1 MLKQINLKIILILF
15 SILILI
21 VPDIIINRGEGLL
34 TFGLTIF
41 SKCCFYLFLYLI
53 ILNLLKSYFW
63 TYFILGFFYLLSSC
77 IEVINVIILGN
88 YTTVDNIKAL
98 FYTSSSEMEEFING
112 FYVYILLPIILVVVY
127 VFILLKFRGF
137 KYKRIP
143 YCNFIAIFCLLISF
157 ALSYLKVYNSSA
169 YYSGKNLMN
178 ITLRQHFLKEHP
190 LSLYYRVYEFGII
203 MNKFGKYNKEKKA
216 FSFGVIN
223 KKEVGKPELVVLVIG
238 ERIRYS
244 NWGINGYKRS
254 TSTNLDNLSNLI
266 SFDRHYS
273 NGNSTVASI
282 PLLITQATPQKP
294 EIAYSEKTI
303 VSLFKEAGY
312 ETVWISNQNIFDYI
326 NNKDEADKLFE
337 LYRKKSTDLDIIPV
351 FNEVLNKKE
360 SKKRLIVI
368 NMIGG
373 HGKIPENFNLYKPNN
388 SKENYPVTIENAP
401 IFINN
406 YDNMIRLQDFVLGKI
421 INLVQKENKSSVFM
435 FTADHGCNL
444 FDDSQALFGY
454 GSQNPTEKET
464 HIPLFIWGSSKYI
477 EENAEKF
484 DNLKKHKKYL
494 TTNNDLFYTLADLA
508 SIKYTDFK
516 KNQSI
521 ADSTYSVYKERYV
534 YVNGNAMKFN
544 SK

>member
-1 MLKQINLKIILILF
+1 MLKKINLKLVLILF

-21 VPDIIINRGEGLL
+21 IPDIIINWREDIL
-34 TFGLTIF
+34 TFILSVF

-53 ILNLLKSYFW
+53 LLNAIKSYFW
-63 TYFILGFFYLLSSC
+63 TYLGVGLFYLISSC
-77 IEVINVIILGN
+77 IEVVNVIILGG

-98 FYTSSSEMEEFING
+98 FYTSSSEIGEFING
-112 FYVYILLPIILVVVY
+112 FYIYILISIIVVVTY
-127 VFILLKFRGF
+127 LLCLLKFKKF

-143 YCNFIAIFCLLISF
+143 YCIFIAICCLLISF
-157 ALSYLKVYNSSA
+157 TLSYLKVYNSSD
-169 YYSGKNLMN
+169 YYSGRNLVK
-178 ITLRQHFLKEHP
+178 ITLRKHFLKEHP
-190 LSLYYRVYEFGII
+190 LSLYYRVYEFGTI
-203 MNKFGKYNKEKKA
+203 MNRFNKYKKEKET
-216 FSFGVIN
+216 FSFGVTN
-223 KKEVGKPELVVLVIG
+223 KEEGGKPDIVVLVIG

-244 NWGINGYKRS
+244 NWTVNGYKRS
-254 TSTNLDNLSNLI
+254 TSTNLDTIKSLI

-326 NNKDEADKLFE
+326 NNKDEADELFE
-337 LYRKKSTDLDIIPV
+337 LYKKRSTDLDIIPV
-351 FNEVLNKKE
+351 FNEVVNKKK
-360 SKKRLIVI
+360 SKRKLIVV

-373 HGKIPENFNLYKPNN
+373 HGEIPEEFNFYKPNS
-388 SKENYPVTIENAP
+388 SKKNYPVTMENAP
-401 IFINN
+401 VFINN
-406 YDNMIRLQDFVLGKI
+406 YDNMIKLQDFVLGKI
-421 INLVQKENKSSVFM
+421 INLVQKQNKSSIFM

-464 HIPLFIWGSSKYI
+464 HIPLFIWSSSKYSK
-477 EENAEKF
+477 ENTEKVN
-484 DNLKKHKKYL
+484 NLKKHKKYL
-494 TTNNDLFYTLADLA
+494 TTNNNLFYTLADL
-508 SIKYTDFK
+508 SNIKYTDFK

-521 ADSTYSVYKERYV
+521 ADSTYLVYKERYV
-534 YVNGNAMKFN
+534 YINGNAMKFN